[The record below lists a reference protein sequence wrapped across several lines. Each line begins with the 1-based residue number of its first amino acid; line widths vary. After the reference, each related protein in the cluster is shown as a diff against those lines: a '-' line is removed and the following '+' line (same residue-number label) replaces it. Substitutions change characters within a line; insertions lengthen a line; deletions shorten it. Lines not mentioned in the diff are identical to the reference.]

1 MERWKLGICWSR
13 KKIFFEDGIFLF
25 CISEYSYMYLPYE
38 NKTENRFSTNNTN
51 KNSRMTNIL
60 IRKIGKEYFS
70 TNYILHLHNVNTW
83 KFSYPTFQTKT
94 QNSTCKSF
102 VVQNLICQSFSR
114 ALSLNSER
122 TSVRGIIKS
131 CIDVTWPIRFLSEAR
146 MRPKVSRLC
155 QCLIDPPANV
165 SSKPCNHTAE
175 N

>member
-1 MERWKLGICWSR
+1 MRKNIGGTVETWNLLIAEEDILWRWN
-13 KKIFFEDGIFLF
+13 FFILYIGIF
-25 CISEYSYMYLPYE
+25 IYVSPYE

-83 KFSYPTFQTKT
+83 KFPYPMFQTKT

-122 TSVRGIIKS
+122 TNLCTWNNKELYRRH
-131 CIDVTWPIRFLSEAR
+131 VTDSISFG
-146 MRPKVSRLC
+146 
-155 QCLIDPPANV
+155 
-165 SSKPCNHTAE
+165 SSNAA
-175 N
+175 